1 MKLSLW
7 LTNPSSTQD
16 DQEHNW
22 QERELEETQDKTTD
36 DQEKKETVKPQ
47 LSSRRLRHTATTD
60 SQKKREA
67 SLKQA

>member
-16 DQEHNW
+16 DQKHNW

-36 DQEKKETVKPQ
+36 DQEKNETIKPQ
-47 LSSRRLRHTATTD
+47 LSSRRLKHKTTPD
-60 SQKKREA
+60 SQM
-67 SLKQA
+67 KQVSTKHK